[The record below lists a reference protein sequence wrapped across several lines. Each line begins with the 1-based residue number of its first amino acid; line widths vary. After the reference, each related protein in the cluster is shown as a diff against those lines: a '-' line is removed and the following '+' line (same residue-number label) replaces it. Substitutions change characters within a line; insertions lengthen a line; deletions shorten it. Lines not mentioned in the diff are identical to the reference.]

1 MLVNNSKILICFG
14 TRPEYI
20 KLLPIMKEMDKRS
33 MPYKILFT
41 GQHKDVKFE
50 YVDYKFMMYDKFYR
64 LSSITG

>member
-50 YVDYKFMMYDKFYR
+50 YVDYKF
-64 LSSITG
+64 I